1 MPRMPPAKDIAIQRR
16 ETRPTAAQ
24 TSDSNI
30 DAASPASVPGRLMPP
45 SVPAGTTSQVVIM
58 YAVPP
63 LACPYS
69 LETVSAAASARA
81 VDNASSQSSG
91 RLATMDSTPH
101 AAAAPR
107 LASTCEAVRPPRR
120 SAVPR
125 NSFWRYPSRVVR
137 KASTNTA
144 ATAAKAPGPAVTNK
158 TQVRITPA
166 TAPRMSTACNN
177 LASTPKPSVTASA
190 GQKRCS
196 RAAATP
202 GWNQDIN
209 KCSAINYI
217 PQALNARL
225 AAGHIPRGAAHPS
238 RCAPGGDTGTSERT
252 YERVFASPM
261 GQCKLLSPAIRRHS
275 GARHGGF
282 GVVGLFDVW
291 SHLHAGTAVFG
302 CAQQRYLVQH
312 AAPGRQRPRQAAAY
326 LFVRR
331 QSARAQ

>member
-125 NSFWRYPSRVVR
+125 NSLWRYPRRVVR

-144 ATAAKAPGPAVTNK
+144 ATAAKAPGPPVTNN
-158 TQVRITPA
+158 TQVTSTPA
-166 TAPRMSTACNN
+166 TAPEISTARRRR
-177 LASTPKPSVTASA
+177 ASTPNPTVM
-190 GQKRCS
+190 
-196 RAAATP
+196 AAATQRRWLSAAATL
-202 GWNQDIN
+202 GDTQN
-209 KCSAINYI
+209 KRIKYSKIKYI
-217 PQALNARL
+217 P
-225 AAGHIPRGAAHPS
+225 HIA
-238 RCAPGGDTGTSERT
+238 
-252 YERVFASPM
+252 
-261 GQCKLLSPAIRRHS
+261 
-275 GARHGGF
+275 
-282 GVVGLFDVW
+282 
-291 SHLHAGTAVFG
+291 
-302 CAQQRYLVQH
+302 
-312 AAPGRQRPRQAAAY
+312 
-326 LFVRR
+326 
-331 QSARAQ
+331 